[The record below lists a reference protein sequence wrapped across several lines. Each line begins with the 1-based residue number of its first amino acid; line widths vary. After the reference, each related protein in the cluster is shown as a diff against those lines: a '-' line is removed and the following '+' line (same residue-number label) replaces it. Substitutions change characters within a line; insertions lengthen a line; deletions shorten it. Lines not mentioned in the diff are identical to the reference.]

1 MSEWKEQ
8 IRQRLVN
15 LKLEPTR
22 EAAIVEELA
31 QHLDDCYAELLASG
45 LTPVEA
51 ERRTRAELNESELL
65 QRELRRV
72 QQQVSQET
80 VVFGTN
86 RRGNM
91 MVDLWQ
97 DLRFGARMLIKKPG
111 FTLIAVLTLALGIG
125 ANTAIFSVVNGALLQ
140 PLPYPAP
147 QQLVRLF
154 ERVERVTMASDRM
167 EVAPANY
174 FDWREQNTS
183 FSGLATY
190 GLTGLA
196 LASDGVA
203 ERIEGALASADFF
216 SVMGVPPLL
225 GRTFTAEDE
234 RSGERFMAVI
244 SFGLWQRRFGGAREI
259 VGRAIQIDGY
269 SFTIIGVMPPG
280 FGYPHRTELWELYRL
295 GANQRQ
301 MREARFLKVIARL
314 KSGVTLDQ
322 AQSELSGIARRL
334 AEQYPQTNR
343 NWGVNVVPLLK
354 EEVSKIEPALLV
366 LFGAVALVLLIA
378 CANVASLL
386 LERAAARQA
395 EIGIRLALGAQPRR
409 IVRQLLAESLLLA
422 GLGGLLGLLVGVWG
436 LHALLALAPE
446 NLPRLGEVRLDA
458 RVFGFTLLVTLVTG
472 LLFGLA
478 PAWQAARQ
486 DVQEALKEGTGRASG
501 QRRLFGAL
509 VVAEVALA
517 LVVLVSAGLL
527 ASSFL
532 RVLRV
537 EPGIDVERLLTVDF
551 EPPSARYNGSDWKAQ
566 RLNFWQQLSA
576 RVATLP
582 GVEAVGAVD
591 NLPFS
596 SVGARVWRFRH
607 AGDDPNVA
615 AGPAATFQVATRD
628 YFRTVGIQL
637 RRGRFFSAA
646 DGDGTPPV
654 VIVNET
660 MAHRFWPN
668 AEALGQRIVIRNET
682 FAREII
688 GVTSDVKHFGLER
701 ETAPEMYVPFE
712 QFVIDVMP
720 LLVRVKGDPAQISS
734 AIRAQVQAVDPA
746 VAVAAITPMRQL
758 LSDSLAPRRFT
769 LLLLGAFAGL
779 ALLLA
784 SGGIYGVMAYAVAER
799 TREIGIRLALG
810 AQTRDVLQLVIAQG
824 MKLAFGGV
832 LVGLGGAWLLTRWL
846 KSLLFEVSATDPLT
860 FVAIALLLMAVAGLA
875 CYVPAR
881 RATKVD
887 PLIALRSE

>member
-1 MSEWKEQ
+1 MPEWKQE
-8 IRQRLVN
+8 IRRRLAQLN
-15 LKLEPTR
+15 LAPTR

-31 QHLDDCYAELLASG
+31 QHLEDRYAELLAG
-45 LTPVEA
+45 GATEAEA
-51 ERRTRAELNESELL
+51 ERQTLAELSKSELL
-65 QRELRRV
+65 QQELRRV
-72 QQQVSQET
+72 ERQVTPEPI
-80 VVFGTN
+80 VLGTN
-86 RRGNM
+86 RRSNVM
-91 MVDLWQ
+91 ADLWQ
-97 DLRFGARMLIKKPG
+97 DLRFGARMLSKKPG

-140 PLPYPAP
+140 PLPYPAS

-154 ERVERVTMASDRM
+154 ERVERTTMASDRM

-174 FDWREQNTS
+174 FDWREQTAS
-183 FSGLATY
+183 LSGLATY

-196 LASDGVA
+196 LSGDGAA
-203 ERIEGALASADFF
+203 ERIEGALASVDFF
-216 SVMGVPPLL
+216 SVLGVPPLL

-244 SFGLWQRRFGGAREI
+244 SFDLWQRRFGGAREI
-259 VGRAIQIDGY
+259 IGRAIQIDGY

-322 AQSELSGIARRL
+322 TQAELSGIARRL

-354 EEVSKIEPALLV
+354 EEVGKIEPALLV

-422 GLGGLLGLLVGVWG
+422 SLGGLLGLLVGVWG

-486 DVQEALKEGTGRASG
+486 DVQTALKEGTGRASG

-517 LVVLVSAGLL
+517 LVVLVGAGLL

-566 RLNFWQQLSA
+566 RLKFWQQLSA
-576 RVATLP
+576 RVAALP

-591 NLPFS
+591 SLPFS
-596 SVGARVWRFRH
+596 GDGARVWRFRY

-637 RRGRFFSAA
+637 RRGRLFSAA

-660 MAHRFWPN
+660 MARRFWPN
-668 AEALGQRIVIRNET
+668 AEAVGQRIVIRNEE

-712 QFVIDVMP
+712 QRVIDVMP
-720 LLVRVKGDPAQISS
+720 LLVRVKGDPAQFSN
-734 AIRAQVQAVDPA
+734 AVRAQVQAVDPT
-746 VAVAAITPMRQL
+746 VAVAAIIPMRQL
-758 LSDSLAPRRFT
+758 LSASLAPRRFT

-810 AQTRDVLQLVIAQG
+810 AQTRDVLRLVIAQG
-824 MKLAFGGV
+824 MKLTLVGV
-832 LVGLGGAWLLTRWL
+832 LVGLGGAWLLTRLL

-860 FVAIALLLMAVAGLA
+860 FVAIALSLMGVALLA
-875 CYVPAR
+875 CVVPAR